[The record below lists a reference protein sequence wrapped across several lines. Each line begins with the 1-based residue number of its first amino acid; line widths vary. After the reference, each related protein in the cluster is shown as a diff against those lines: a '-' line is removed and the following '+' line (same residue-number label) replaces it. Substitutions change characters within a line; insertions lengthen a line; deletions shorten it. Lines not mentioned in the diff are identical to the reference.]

1 MVTFKDIQIE
11 IKRQELGD
19 NKLLSDDIGV
29 SSWDYFKSRNED
41 EDDSNLFT
49 VSWTIYGSTVDTL
62 IESNVKRS

>member
-11 IKRQELGD
+11 IKCQELGHY
-19 NKLLSDDIGV
+19 KPLTDDIDV

-49 VSWTIYGSTVDTL
+49 VS
-62 IESNVKRS
+62 